1 MISVTDCRR
10 CYLRKQIQTHV
21 PISLEKSDKHR
32 NIHRIVR
39 KQPLYRKILEDEYRF
54 LFICIFYIRI

>member
-21 PISLEKSDKHR
+21 PISLEKSDRHR

-39 KQPLYRKILEDEYRF
+39 TILEDEYRF
-54 LFICIFYIRI
+54 LFICIFLYTNIAKLLQ